1 MKHKV
6 ILIDDEPLARQLIR
20 SLLKDHQH
28 FDVVCECGDGFEGFK
43 AIQEHQPDLVFLDVQ
58 MPRLNGFEMLELLD
72 TAPSVIFCTAFDEYA
87 MKAFETHAVDYLLKP
102 VTKDRFEKAI
112 DKFVQKATSHNTT
125 AVTSLAEENVYEGYQ
140 NRIVVKYSGVIR
152 IIPASDIL
160 YIEANDDYI
169 KIYTKE
175 THYLKKSTLTRI
187 ENSFD
192 AEAFIRVHRS
202 YIVPVSQIVRIEP
215 YEKGSHIAL
224 LQSGAK
230 IPVSKSGLDKLKS
243 TLGW

>member
-1 MKHKV
+1 MFKV
-6 ILIDDEPLARQLIR
+6 ILIDDEPLARQLLK
-20 SLLKDHQH
+20 SMLKDNNQ
-28 FDVVCECGDGFEGFK
+28 FEVVAECGDGFEGFK
-43 AIQEHQPDLVFLDVQ
+43 AIQQHQPNLLFLDVQ

-72 TAPSVIFCTAFDEYA
+72 EAPSVIFCTAFDEYA

-102 VTKDRFEKAI
+102 VTKERFEKAI
-112 DKFVQKATSHNTT
+112 EKFISQAGYVRENNLGN
-125 AVTSLAEENVYEGYQ
+125 LAEEQVYEGYQ
-140 NRIVVKYSGVIR
+140 NRIVVKDNGVIR

-169 KIYTKE
+169 KIFTKE
-175 THYLKKSTLTRI
+175 GHFLKKSTLTRI

-192 AEAFIRVHRS
+192 TEAFIRVHRS
-202 YIVPVSQIVRIEP
+202 YIVPVSQLIRIEP

-224 LQSGAK
+224 LQSGVK
-230 IPVSKSGLDKLKS
+230 VPVSKTGMEKLKD

>member
-6 ILIDDEPLARQLIR
+6 ILIDDEPLARQLIK
-20 SLLKDHQH
+20 SLLNSYEHI
-28 FDVVCECGDGFEGFK
+28 DVVCECGDGFEGFK

-72 TAPSVIFCTAFDEYA
+72 ATPSVIFCTAFDEYA
-87 MKAFETHAVDYLLKP
+87 MKAFETHAIDYLLKP
-102 VTKDRFEKAI
+102 VTKERFEKAI
-112 DKFVQKATSHNTT
+112 EKFLQQAEHTKTTDVKA
-125 AVTSLAEENVYEGYQ
+125 LAEENVYEGYQ
-140 NRIVVKYSGVIR
+140 NRIVVKDNGVIR
-152 IIPASDIL
+152 IIPASEIL

-169 KIYTKE
+169 KIYTNDAQ
-175 THYLKKSTLTRI
+175 YLKKSTLTRI

-202 YIVPVSQIVRIEP
+202 YIVPVSQLVRIEP

-243 TLGW
+243 KLGW